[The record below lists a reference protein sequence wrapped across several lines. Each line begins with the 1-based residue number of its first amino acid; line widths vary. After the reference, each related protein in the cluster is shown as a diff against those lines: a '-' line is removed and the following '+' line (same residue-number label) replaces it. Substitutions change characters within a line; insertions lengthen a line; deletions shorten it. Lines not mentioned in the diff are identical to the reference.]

1 MSPEPNNN
9 ENEEQHRRK
18 KRKKKTK
25 ATSSQSYSIIQDAIA
40 KNIAQSRS
48 REPLYYPTIYQYK
61 CRGKLSLTDEEAP
74 ICRGMQSKLRH
85 VRDLHQCC
93 CTQQEGIDLFV
104 QATTTP
110 TPYNNVTEEEE
121 EPVEAVV
128 EDVLKTQAILF
139 PIENYNKKDD
149 DNESEQGLRP
159 VQTQSTTTTI
169 ENKIAPDLQTNY
181 YVSKRQSSDGN
192 NNNNNSWHHWDV
204 YGTSNVNLLVL
215 RDAKTSEETL
225 VGVAPDCRLGL
236 SVRDMGNDKIGG
248 FTVAVGRIGPLEVTS
263 IRQEDDRTYAK
274 KEQQKK
280 KQGASFFPSGNFDQ
294 NKNNNNNNNNNDQG
308 SSNTMVTKLQE
319 GFFNHGGKL
328 VKAMKNNA
336 IILKDSFRD
345 DFPNR
350 CWQSSQRIV
359 LQFEKTIHQSSKL
372 LHDLYN
378 TV

>member
-1 MSPEPNNN
+1 MSPEQNNN
-9 ENEEQHRRK
+9 ENEEQHRLK

-25 ATSSQSYSIIQDAIA
+25 SKSQSYSIIQDAIA
-40 KNIAQSRS
+40 KNIGQSRS

-61 CRGKLSLTDEEAP
+61 CRGKLSVTDEEAP

-85 VRDLHQCC
+85 VRDLHQC
-93 CTQQEGIDLFV
+93 TQQEGIDLFV
-104 QATTTP
+104 QATTTE
-110 TPYNNVTEEEE
+110 TPYNNVSE

-139 PIENYNKKDD
+139 QTESHKKD
-149 DNESEQGLRP
+149 ESKQGRP
-159 VQTQSTTTTI
+159 TPSAMI
-169 ENKIAPDLQTNY
+169 ENKMATDLQKNY
-181 YVSKRQSSDGN
+181 NVSKQQSSDG
-192 NNNNNSWHHWDV
+192 NSWHHWDV
-204 YGTSNVNLLVL
+204 YGTANVNLLVL
-215 RDAKTSEETL
+215 RDAKTKEETL

-263 IRQEDDRTYAK
+263 IRQDEDRTYPK
-274 KEQQKK
+274 KEQKK
-280 KQGASFFPSGNFDQ
+280 RQGEFPSSEFDQ
-294 NKNNNNNNNNNDQG
+294 NNNNDQ
-308 SSNTMVTKLQE
+308 MVTKLQE
-319 GFFNHGGKL
+319 GFFNHSEKL

-336 IILKDSFRD
+336 IILKDSLSD

-378 TV
+378 TVWKDDDE